1 MNAAINI
8 GVEDMTATIVRYG
21 LYLGALF
28 QIVCL
33 AACIFM
39 PDSPDDNWG
48 SRVDSD
54 DDSSN
59 KALHKIHRGGLII
72 RPENR
77 RRKNG
82 VKPWEF
88 VPVYFCILIFHF
100 YGCKRNNFF

>member
-39 PDSPDDNWG
+39 PDSSEENNWG
-48 SRVDSD
+48 SRVSPQFYF
-54 DDSSN
+54 N
-59 KALHKIHRGGLII
+59 VII
-72 RPENR
+72 VLN
-77 RRKNG
+77 
-82 VKPWEF
+82 F
-88 VPVYFCILIFHF
+88 LCI
-100 YGCKRNNFF
+100 